1 MDPESAADDKFFIML
16 QNAAKSGINEIGIG
30 LRISG
35 RTFTHTSDKKVRPAH
50 HYDIR
55 PAHCLTCDPS
65 THFYS
70 VCCFRRPFTP
80 FTGGLPAHAAVACHV
95 LPAMRC
101 HASSHSAAVA
111 SSTHRFPSRRKSYW
125 GLAISPRVSGGR
137 AP

>member
-1 MDPESAADDKFFIML
+1 MEIEQK
-16 QNAAKSGINEIGIG
+16 KGSGTGRPGLDLGI
-30 LRISG
+30 
-35 RTFTHTSDKKVRPAH
+35 T
-50 HYDIR
+50 YD
-55 PAHCLTCDPS
+55 
-65 THFYS
+65 
-70 VCCFRRPFTP
+70 
-80 FTGGLPAHAAVACHV
+80 AVACHV